1 MHDTHFYL
9 PPVKV
14 GRLARVYTRTGSG
27 DLEWFPAE
35 YPYDGPSAFL
45 SGGAGLT
52 SSIPDY
58 ARFLQMMSQR
68 GTLNGERILGPRT
81 VDLMTVNHIGEGVTT
96 HGPGY
101 GFGLGFDVHADPGLS
116 GSPKGVGSYA
126 WGGYWHTGFW
136 VDPGSELF
144 VIMMAQL
151 IPSDH
156 VDTGEKLPHLVYQA
170 LLD

>member
-1 MHDTHFYL
+1 MSEASFDPTAIVA
-9 PPVKV
+9 PESV
-14 GRLARVYTRTGSG
+14 GLCSVRLARL
-27 DLEWFPAE
+27 D
-35 YPYDGPSAFL
+35 
-45 SGGAGLT
+45 
-52 SSIPDY
+52 
-58 ARFLQMMSQR
+58 
-68 GTLNGERILGPRT
+68 
-81 VDLMTVNHIGEGVTT
+81 DLMTVNHIGESIAT

-116 GSPKGVGSYA
+116 GSPKGVGAYA